1 MRGIMEAEATFVAN
15 KTRTET
21 SHLEMEKVE
30 YGDGDGDVD
39 GYDAIVVGS
48 GYGGSVAACRMSMA
62 GIKVCLIEKGRRWEA
77 QDFPTDSFK
86 IISAARIENRN
97 LGISFGPKDALFQL
111 FETNKCDIEHEIPAK
126 EESAEL
132 YEQDDSLAAMACG
145 LGGGS
150 LMNAGVMLPTPIR
163 ARRNP
168 KWPKEW
174 ERDWEACQA
183 SASSMLRIQSVPV
196 KFANTKIMEEVAGEE
211 FEETSRGPLK
221 LGVNF
226 EIEEQASNTMK
237 SQEMGTCLAC
247 GNCLAG
253 CPYNAKN
260 STDKT
265 YLVSAVQAGC
275 TIKTE
280 CQVQYVVENPNNI
293 FEKEQRT
300 RRERR
305 RQWLVFFNEIDYL
318 TSDFVILSAGV
329 FGTADI
335 LFESQLRGLKL
346 SERLGLGFS
355 CNGNTVAYL
364 AGSPAP
370 LSAYGIDKNSFSK
383 IPFQERPGPSI
394 SSSYTSSLGFTIQSA
409 ILPTAYPYL
418 LFKGITTYGWPRG
431 SWFLHGVIDKLKH
444 MLGLQDSKAMILNAM
459 GYDESDGKIT
469 FEKDTNKIC
478 FSPPHDPL
486 LPRKI
491 EAFQKLTKKLG
502 GILFMS
508 RFRSTSVHLLG
519 GCNASS
525 DSSHGVCNPNGQVFD
540 KKSQTSVYQG
550 LYVCDASLIPCS
562 VGVNPCLTIAALAE
576 HVSRHLVEDVLK
588 NKRKQNTVSY
598 PKLGSITSM
607 KFGRSPE
614 SMVVFR
620 ETMRGYVGGMP
631 CEAYLKLKMNCN
643 TDEKEMHRNST
654 ILGVSH
660 QLLRGKVGGYVE
672 FKALEMD
679 KLHVID
685 GEVDLCQLDNRTP
698 YTQCM
703 HYRLLLAASS
713 GSRYVLE
720 GKKVLNPYL
729 YALYAWRET
738 TTMNVTLNRVS
749 MDSSKEKMLKLKGK
763 LSISMI
769 ELLKSLI
776 SLEGNMRGRF
786 VCLVLQTL
794 FRTYFS
800 QVPRG
805 CHKDFNPPELHLRPY
820 PSSTLHEVK
829 TEDGFIISCRQWKC
843 NQSPWR
849 PQGEKKLN
857 PVLLINGHST
867 ESYCLPTEPNDLV
880 RTLLDEGHETWLLQ
894 PRLHPLNP
902 SNNFT
907 IEDIGKFDIPSVINK
922 IHSMHGPMTKV
933 HVVAHCVGGLAI
945 HIAIMG
951 GHVSATQI
959 ASLTCTNSSMF
970 FKLTPLATFKMWLP
984 LIPISMM
991 ILGKNK
997 ILPLFKSPSSTPRQ
1011 RLLKFIARLIPRSE
1025 RCTCD
1030 ECEVFSGIFGNTFWH
1045 DNISPAMHYQLKH
1058 TLPRLPMAAFPHLR
1072 RICNAGFIV
1081 GPNGENSYVTHP
1093 ERMTISSLYVSG
1105 GRTLLVTPKTSFLAH
1120 KYMKLHQPGFRHERV
1135 VVEGFG
1141 HSDLLIGEEAYLKVF
1156 PHILEHIRLAEEGRD
1171 CVVVGGVRNNNKYDK
1186 EVLEWGD
1193 DPFVEENGGFWSC
1206 VSLMVTIWLL
1216 LLFLVVVVYILL

>member
-1 MRGIMEAEATFVAN
+1 MKAEATFVAN

-86 IISAARIENRN
+86 IMSAARIENRN
-97 LGISFGPKDALFQL
+97 LGISFGPKDALFQ
-111 FETNKCDIEHEIPAK
+111 
-126 EESAEL
+126 L

-221 LGVNF
+221 LSVNF

-265 YLVSAVQAGC
+265 YLVSAVQ
-275 TIKTE
+275 
-280 CQVQYVVENPNNI
+280 
-293 FEKEQRT
+293 
-300 RRERR
+300 
-305 RQWLVFFNEIDYL
+305 
-318 TSDFVILSAGV
+318 
-329 FGTADI
+329 
-335 LFESQLRGLKL
+335 
-346 SERLGLGFS
+346 
-355 CNGNTVAYL
+355 
-364 AGSPAP
+364 
-370 LSAYGIDKNSFSK
+370 
-383 IPFQERPGPSI
+383 
-394 SSSYTSSLGFTIQSA
+394 
-409 ILPTAYPYL
+409 
-418 LFKGITTYGWPRG
+418 
-431 SWFLHGVIDKLKH
+431 
-444 MLGLQDSKAMILNAM
+444 
-459 GYDESDGKIT
+459 
-469 FEKDTNKIC
+469 
-478 FSPPHDPL
+478 
-486 LPRKI
+486 
-491 EAFQKLTKKLG
+491 
-502 GILFMS
+502 
-508 RFRSTSVHLLG
+508 
-519 GCNASS
+519 
-525 DSSHGVCNPNGQVFD
+525 
-540 KKSQTSVYQG
+540 
-550 LYVCDASLIPCS
+550 
-562 VGVNPCLTIAALAE
+562 
-576 HVSRHLVEDVLK
+576 
-588 NKRKQNTVSY
+588 
-598 PKLGSITSM
+598 
-607 KFGRSPE
+607 
-614 SMVVFR
+614 
-620 ETMRGYVGGMP
+620 
-631 CEAYLKLKMNCN
+631 
-643 TDEKEMHRNST
+643 
-654 ILGVSH
+654 
-660 QLLRGKVGGYVE
+660 
-672 FKALEMD
+672 
-679 KLHVID
+679 
-685 GEVDLCQLDNRTP
+685 
-698 YTQCM
+698 
-703 HYRLLLAASS
+703 
-713 GSRYVLE
+713 
-720 GKKVLNPYL
+720 
-729 YALYAWRET
+729 
-738 TTMNVTLNRVS
+738 
-749 MDSSKEKMLKLKGK
+749 
-763 LSISMI
+763 
-769 ELLKSLI
+769 
-776 SLEGNMRGRF
+776 
-786 VCLVLQTL
+786 
-794 FRTYFS
+794 
-800 QVPRG
+800 
-805 CHKDFNPPELHLRPY
+805 
-820 PSSTLHEVK
+820 
-829 TEDGFIISCRQWKC
+829 
-843 NQSPWR
+843 
-849 PQGEKKLN
+849 
-857 PVLLINGHST
+857 
-867 ESYCLPTEPNDLV
+867 
-880 RTLLDEGHETWLLQ
+880 
-894 PRLHPLNP
+894 
-902 SNNFT
+902 
-907 IEDIGKFDIPSVINK
+907 
-922 IHSMHGPMTKV
+922 
-933 HVVAHCVGGLAI
+933 
-945 HIAIMG
+945 
-951 GHVSATQI
+951 
-959 ASLTCTNSSMF
+959 
-970 FKLTPLATFKMWLP
+970 
-984 LIPISMM
+984 ISMM

-997 ILPLFKSPSSTPRQ
+997 ILPLFKSPSSSPRH
-1011 RLLKFIARLIPRSE
+1011 RLLKFIARLIPSSE

-1072 RICNAGFIV
+1072 RICNVGFIV

-1206 VSLMVTIWLL
+1206 VSPMVTIWLL